1 MTCTGWPT
9 WYRRAPQTR
18 RYRGSWRQRWLD
30 LGTTWLKQFGLFTGT
45 KAVAN
50 SAAAQAIPQWS
61 KVWEPLYAKG
71 KYLENLDH
79 GDQIDSIISSA
90 LDSILLSDSN
100 VKSALATANAQII
113 PLLNQCYR
121 ENVTKAACSTRRRA
135 SILDNG
141 RDPPPQDGHRV
152 RAGAPVCNYRASH
165 AHHPRWTERA
175 CDVG

>member
-1 MTCTGWPT
+1 MRLPNGVSTH
-9 WYRRAPQTR
+9 TR
-18 RYRGSWRQRWLD
+18 QSPSSSRQRSITTVDIARADDDSHHQDGARLAEYNGTQ
-30 LGTTWLKQFGLFTGT
+30 LAAALAGPGTTWLKQFGLFTGT

-100 VKSALATANAQII
+100 VKSALATANAQIV
-113 PLLNQCYR
+113 PLLNQ
-121 ENVTKAACSTRRRA
+121 
-135 SILDNG
+135 
-141 RDPPPQDGHRV
+141 
-152 RAGAPVCNYRASH
+152 
-165 AHHPRWTERA
+165 
-175 CDVG
+175 